1 MRDFVGGLGRGTGK
15 VRPGTPASF
24 SGRGRQVRVL
34 GLTNRR
40 RRGRQRVSMSLKM
53 TGQMDWQDYA
63 TYSQYH
69 PDNLKKPPLVFADHV
84 KAPAPLATLTEIDKK
99 VFGAWGHALCCEPAY
114 GKNETCTRLKERVTP
129 KVGQTWDK
137 IIRIERGKSISQT
150 AMYGGSLREMSFE
163 EIVEAR
169 GKKG

>member
-1 MRDFVGGLGRGTGK
+1 MRFYEFKSATVALRSHVYVSAG
-15 VRPGTPASF
+15 
-24 SGRGRQVRVL
+24 QVAA
-34 GLTNRR
+34 NRR
-40 RRGRQRVSMSLKM
+40 GGSDAVAGCQSVHSMSLKM

-137 IIRIERGKSISQT
+137 VIRIERGKSISQT